1 MKGTWDSGR
10 DPIVALAAGD
20 PSLFEAFVLK
30 ETSTFLGFYRR
41 LGVEPSEAEDLVQEV
56 FMKLFR
62 YADSYQPSGRFEA
75 YAFRIARNAW
85 IDRSRRAALRPR
97 RSQEVMQD
105 GELVPSLQVAAPAES
120 PSVLVERKEEATRVE
135 AALQHLSEAQRSV
148 FELGVIQEL
157 PYQDISAV
165 LMIPEGT
172 VKSRMFH
179 AVRKLRQLLACP
191 SDEEGSNAP
200 SRTGADHHGN

>member
-1 MKGTWDSGR
+1 MLT
-10 DPIVALAAGD
+10 
-20 PSLFEAFVLK
+20 

-62 YADSYQPSGRFEA
+62 YADSYQPTGRFEA

-85 IDRSRRAALRPR
+85 IDRSRRAALRPTR
-97 RSQEVMQD
+97 TEDVMRD
-105 GELVPSLQVAAPAES
+105 GELVPAMDTASSEEPPLSKIVQ
-120 PSVLVERKEEATRVE
+120 REEATRVE
-135 AALQHLSEAQRSV
+135 SALLHLSDAHRLV

-157 PYQDISAV
+157 PYGEISTV
-165 LMIPEGT
+165 LEIPEGT

-179 AVRKLRQLLACP
+179 AVRRLRQLLAP
-191 SDEEGSNAP
+191 PAGAEGVESDNAGSD
-200 SRTGADHHGN
+200 SQMGAEFHGN